1 MQRCLHDPQRG
12 YYAKQIRSIGSR
24 GDFTT
29 APQLSEAPAK
39 AIARWASRAMRQ
51 YRTRHLIEIGPGLGT
66 LAKQILKHLP
76 RTQRWITKL
85 HLVDSSA
92 TLLSH
97 QKKQLGRL
105 ASYHSSIHEALT
117 CCDGNAIIYS
127 NELVDAFPVRLFRK
141 TLDRWMEV
149 AVEHADKTTREILVQ
164 PENLPVSS
172 IFSIQFPTDQR
183 VEIHESYHTWLKSW
197 LPMWKQGEML
207 TIDYGN
213 TSDQMYLRRPNGSLR
228 AYLLQQRI
236 EGTGIYQN
244 PGLQDIT
251 ADVNFTDLVEWSEP
265 WLHPHQL
272 ANLTEFLQPFLATED
287 QDFIRASGH
296 FMFLLQSPHDR
307 YK

>member
-1 MQRCLHDPQRG
+1 
-12 YYAKQIRSIGSR
+12 
-24 GDFTT
+24 
-29 APQLSEAPAK
+29 
-39 AIARWASRAMRQ
+39 
-51 YRTRHLIEIGPGLGT
+51 
-66 LAKQILKHLP
+66 
-76 RTQRWITKL
+76 
-85 HLVDSSA
+85 
-92 TLLSH
+92 
-97 QKKQLGRL
+97 
-105 ASYHSSIHEALT
+105 
-117 CCDGNAIIYS
+117 
-127 NELVDAFPVRLFRK
+127 
-141 TLDRWMEV
+141 
-149 AVEHADKTTREILVQ
+149 
-164 PENLPVSS
+164 
-172 IFSIQFPTDQR
+172 
-183 VEIHESYHTWLKSW
+183 
-197 LPMWKQGEML
+197 MWKQGEML